1 MKKVLLIGSKGFVG
15 SNFKKHLLE
24 NNYPTD
30 LIFEIEGKE
39 ELDITN
45 FDKLNNFLQ
54 KTKPEIIVNTAA
66 FVGGIAMDISTQLK

>member
-1 MKKVLLIGSKGFVG
+1 MVPTLKNI
-15 SNFKKHLLE
+15 LLE

-66 FVGGIAMDISTQLK
+66 FVGGIAYVDISTQLK